1 MDKIRQPTEWEKI
14 FEDLTTDKG
23 LTSNIHKELRQLTT
37 ERTKQQQHN
46 QKYAEELNRNF
57 SKEQMQMTGT

>member
-23 LTSNIHKELRQLTT
+23 LTSNIHKQLRQLTT
-37 ERTKQQQHN
+37 EKTKQQPN
-46 QKYAEELNRNF
+46 QKCAEELNRHF

>member
-37 ERTKQQQHN
+37 EKTKQQQPN
-46 QKYAEELNRNF
+46 QKCAEELNRHF

>member
-23 LTSNIHKELRQLTT
+23 LTSNIHKQL
-37 ERTKQQQHN
+37 KQLNMKKTQLEN
-46 QKYAEELNRNF
+46 GQKTGIDSFPKEEARWPA
-57 SKEQMQMTGT
+57 GT